1 MADRQMQEKTEG
13 RIKNLLAVGLVVC
26 MAAVLCITSVAIFQ
40 SPPRVSTTTAGNY
53 SANLMQGGR
62 VLEQDDYLFYTPLQD
77 GGVFRVNIGD
87 FSNPV
92 QIASTGGGNL
102 QYEQGSY
109 FFSEQ
114 DALILTDVDGDS
126 RQTVLDY
133 AKNPLVVGDRVY
145 YINREGFLA
154 RYSKWDQNNKVFEI
168 QPAGQVVVYASN
180 IYYIA
185 QDGYIH
191 RAAFYGSEDRVF
203 IQRKA
208 ESFLIDGSYIFFLSE
223 GKAYSATMD
232 AENMLVVE
240 LVAADRFLVNAGY
253 IIFNNEQGC
262 WWGYLN
268 NLVNSEDH
276 QLPQVSDQQAA
287 CFQMGE
293 DCFYIF
299 MQDGTIL
306 KLQLSTGQTTVVVA

>member
-126 RQTVLDY
+126 RQTVL
-133 AKNPLVVGDRVY
+133 N
-145 YINREGFLA
+145 
-154 RYSKWDQNNKVFEI
+154 
-168 QPAGQVVVYASN
+168 
-180 IYYIA
+180 
-185 QDGYIH
+185 
-191 RAAFYGSEDRVF
+191 
-203 IQRKA
+203 
-208 ESFLIDGSYIFFLSE
+208 
-223 GKAYSATMD
+223 
-232 AENMLVVE
+232 
-240 LVAADRFLVNAGY
+240 
-253 IIFNNEQGC
+253 
-262 WWGYLN
+262 
-268 NLVNSEDH
+268 
-276 QLPQVSDQQAA
+276 
-287 CFQMGE
+287 
-293 DCFYIF
+293 
-299 MQDGTIL
+299 
-306 KLQLSTGQTTVVVA
+306 